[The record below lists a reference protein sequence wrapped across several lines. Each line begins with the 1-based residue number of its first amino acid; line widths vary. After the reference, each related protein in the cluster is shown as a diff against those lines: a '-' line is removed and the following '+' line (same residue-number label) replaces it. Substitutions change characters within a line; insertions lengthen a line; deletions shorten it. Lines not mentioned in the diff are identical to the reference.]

1 MPRRPCL
8 VCGTL
13 ASGSYCTRHAPKS
26 GSRAWAGGSTRA
38 WRNLRAQALQRD
50 GRCVKC
56 GARDQLAVHHVVPL
70 AEGGALGLD
79 GLTTL
84 CEPCHRVAHGPAD
97 RSGSPR

>member
-1 MPRRPCL
+1 MTSRPCI

-13 ASGSYCTRHAPKS
+13 AAGSYCDRHAPKP
-26 GSRAWAGGSTRA
+26 GSRAWRGGSTRQ
-38 WRNLRAQALQRD
+38 WRQLRAQALQRD
-50 GRCVKC
+50 GDRCVKC

-84 CEPCHRVAHGPAD
+84 CEPCHHAAHRPA
-97 RSGSPR
+97 